1 MNHSALDI
9 RFRNGRTKVTAIG
22 HALFI
27 SSAAEILVWLS
38 TSCRASTEPDQIQA
52 CRMRLRKGVECG
64 TDLTFAAE
72 LEIFKN
78 VETGD
83 SLNATCWHGMF
94 RNPVI
99 AHNYPTPHRMPQ
111 EMGLELSL
119 DLMLSLARTLWA
131 AVYDGVLLLKGF
143 NTILTPTLKLG
154 NSVVWHLTVNKGRD
168 RLSYNAGV
176 GSSCLHSIGEAIFD
190 GARHFVGWTK
200 SADFLVGKSILW
212 QISTAMHCY
221 HICGYLW

>member
-1 MNHSALDI
+1 MNHSALEI
-9 RFRNGRTKVTAIG
+9 RFRNGRTKITAMG

-27 SSAAEILVWLS
+27 SSTAEILVWLS
-38 TSCRASTEPDQIQA
+38 TSCRASSKPGQPQA
-52 CRMRLRKGVECG
+52 YRTRLRKGEERG

-72 LEIFKN
+72 LEI
-78 VETGD
+78 VENAEIGD
-83 SLNATCWHGMF
+83 SPHATCWHGMF

-99 AHNYPTPHRMPQ
+99 AHNYPTPHRMSQ

-119 DLMLSLARTLWA
+119 DLMLALARTFWA

-143 NTILTPTLKLG
+143 NTILTPTLKTG
-154 NSVVWHLTVNKGRD
+154 DSVVWHLTVDKSGD

-190 GARHFVGWTK
+190 GARHFVGWTTT
-200 SADFLVGKSILW
+200 ADFLVGESILW
-212 QISTAMHCY
+212 QISTAMH
-221 HICGYLW
+221 